1 MKTKKMNLRMLAL
14 SIIALVSLANATGQ
28 TLTKTFTVK
37 FDPKDFTVEQIGT
50 ERKCEIFS
58 NLNFG
63 HGELGEPDLPHVTYN
78 ILLPD
83 NYRVH
88 SFTYS
93 VGNDTCRINRIYFY
107 PTAEAFLNNTPDT
120 LTVDSIPLYP
130 TPLTVSGPGPHPDA
144 PQYPL
149 ETFPTKIEHV
159 GARKLDDYR
168 LEKFRICPFTYYA
181 AEQKLV
187 LSTYF
192 NLTVS
197 IIPYNNE
204 KPSHTGIQDERIK
217 EITYNLEDFGKGT
230 ENWMPNSTESDKG
243 EILDYTPSIIGSV
256 WSYTDFN
263 GVKEITKEEEVIY
276 YHSFTRYTVTDDPI
290 MFNGETYYPL
300 MEYQTC
306 EYQPEEAVLVAY
318 LRQDKDKI
326 YKYTAADNSEV
337 LLYDFSLNSGETVRI
352 SEQNIPIKIG
362 EKNTIKSVDNI
373 DFEKYSMIYWIKDD
387 SINWEGNITSNE
399 WIRYIGGV
407 RDFLEEYKYNGSIY
421 VTTTVG
427 YGRMLNY
434 YRSGDGK
441 VVYKNGLKFWNWT
454 YDDFMEDDCA
464 IPNKIEDLIK
474 EKKPAIIQTSSST
487 LLCTAPNAVKLEVY
501 TMDAI
506 KVGEARFV
514 DGKAAVKVGQ
524 TPAIY
529 LYIVTYPDGRRES
542 GKAMVSEE

>member
-1 MKTKKMNLRMLAL
+1 MKTKKMHLQMFAL
-14 SIIALVSLANATGQ
+14 SVIILANLANATGQ
-28 TLTKTFTVK
+28 TLTKTFTFK

-93 VGNDTCRINRIYFY
+93 VGDDTCRINRIYFY

-187 LSTYF
+187 LSTSF

-204 KPSHTGIQDERIK
+204 NPSHTGIQDERIK

-230 ENWMPNSTESDKG
+230 GNWMPNSIETDKR
-243 EILDYTPSIIGSV
+243 
-256 WSYTDFN
+256 F
-263 GVKEITKEEEVIY
+263 
-276 YHSFTRYTVTDDPI
+276 
-290 MFNGETYYPL
+290 
-300 MEYQTC
+300 
-306 EYQPEEAVLVAY
+306 
-318 LRQDKDKI
+318 RQK
-326 YKYTAADNSEV
+326 
-337 LLYDFSLNSGETVRI
+337 
-352 SEQNIPIKIG
+352 
-362 EKNTIKSVDNI
+362 
-373 DFEKYSMIYWIKDD
+373 
-387 SINWEGNITSNE
+387 
-399 WIRYIGGV
+399 
-407 RDFLEEYKYNGSIY
+407 
-421 VTTTVG
+421 
-427 YGRMLNY
+427 
-434 YRSGDGK
+434 
-441 VVYKNGLKFWNWT
+441 
-454 YDDFMEDDCA
+454 
-464 IPNKIEDLIK
+464 
-474 EKKPAIIQTSSST
+474 AIISKYVSS
-487 LLCTAPNAVKLEVY
+487 LHCTAPNAVKLEVY

-514 DGKAAVKVGQ
+514 DGEATVKMGEA
-524 TPAIY
+524 PAMY
-529 LYIVTYPDGRRES
+529 LYVVTYPDGRRES
-542 GKAMVSEE
+542 GKARVSEE